1 MAFEEVKLN
10 LNDLIRRAISSLG
23 YVYKPNETFGAV
35 NVFDAR
41 NKPVCMFTQAKF
53 HPDGNVCLFMKT
65 PMGMRHVHAQ
75 IDLSE
80 DEYYLLAGSD
90 CDIEELH

>member
-1 MAFEEVKLN
+1 MAFQEVKLN

-23 YVYKPNETFGAV
+23 YVYRPNDNGGP
-35 NVFDAR
+35 NVFDPR
-41 NKPVCMFTQAKF
+41 NRPVCAFGSAKF
-53 HPDGNVCLFMKT
+53 HPDGHVCLFLKT

-75 IDLSE
+75 IDLTE

-90 CDIEELH
+90 CDEEELH